1 MYLYELHTHTA
12 ECSKCASI
20 CAEDL
25 VKFYHEQG
33 FDGICITDHFLN
45 GNTTIPQCY
54 SYKERIK
61 RFTTGYNRAKEM
73 GDQLGIQ
80 VFFGWEYGHG
90 GMDLLTY
97 GLDIDWLLDN
107 PHIMDISI
115 GEYCNLV
122 RDSGGYIVHAHP
134 FREAS
139 YIDHIRLFPRHVDAV
154 EAFNARRSDFENDMA
169 KHYARSYDLPMMA
182 GSDNHW
188 GHQPR
193 LGAMAFNKKQTDIT
207 ELIKNIIDGKGKI
220 KNIPLEDEG
229 LK

>member
-25 VKFYHEQG
+25 VAFYHELG

-45 GNTTIPQCY
+45 GNTTIPRY
-54 SYKERIK
+54 LSYKTRVE
-61 RFTTGYNRAKEM
+61 RFTTGYYRAKEM
-73 GDQLGIQ
+73 GEKLGIK

-97 GLDIDWLLDN
+97 GLDEKWLLEN
-107 PHIMDISI
+107 PHIMDISTS
-115 GEYCNLV
+115 EYCNLV

-154 EAFNARRSDFENDMA
+154 EIFNANRTDFENEMA
-169 KHYARSYDLPMMA
+169 KHYAKSYNLPIQA
-182 GSDNHW
+182 GSDNHH
-188 GHQPR
+188 GNQPR
-193 LGAMAFNKKQTDIT
+193 LGAMAFRKEQNSIT
-207 ELIKNIIDGKGKI
+207 EIIKNIIDGKGTI
-220 KNIPLEDEG
+220 KNIPLEN
-229 LK
+229 K